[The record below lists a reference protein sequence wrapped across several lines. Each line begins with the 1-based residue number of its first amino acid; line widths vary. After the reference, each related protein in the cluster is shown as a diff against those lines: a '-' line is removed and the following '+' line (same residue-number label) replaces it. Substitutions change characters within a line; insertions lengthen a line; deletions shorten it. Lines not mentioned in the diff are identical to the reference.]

1 MEGSAAVREEKKTPQ
16 DIRMQPS
23 LPVHTLLTK
32 LNDLRRVLD
41 RSVPTYALL
50 NTRQGRR
57 DRDELLHF
65 VLLRPHDTT

>member
-1 MEGSAAVREEKKTPQ
+1 MEGSAAVRGKKKTPQ
-16 DIRMQPS
+16 DIRMQ
-23 LPVHTLLTK
+23 LITLLTK